1 MEALDDLFLAPMPDG
16 EAPPESRFRWLDRQ
30 LEAFVEVHAA
40 AGSKQRGAAW
50 YRLMGE
56 TVGGSELAALLGMS
70 PYKSFYD
77 IVESKLAAQTGLPS
91 TFDGGGP
98 ACWWGSLFEG
108 VIELVVAADLGAPL
122 RGTDICIRA
131 APGHRTSPDGYLVV
145 RVVPGEGP
153 TPPALWTTDRGPPP
167 EECEPLVALVE
178 FKCPYSRRPDGA
190 VPAHYRPQVWSGLA
204 VSPLASFGLFIDSVF
219 RKCSLEALGP
229 GPEYDREY
237 HRAKSDQAPWGDP
250 FAWGLIAVYA
260 PRLDAPRWVRLG
272 WRGEEWAPGDPDP
285 GDADAD
291 ASLAAWQVH
300 SACLGMSSRAGRAD
314 PSLDAADL
322 GDCPPRVFDRALGL
336 IDRRRFPVRLG
347 APVFADG
354 RGAGGGLAAAVRRF
368 HEDPPADHWLL
379 GLLPW
384 KLFEVNYVPVARR
397 PGFLEE
403 VTLLVDEVHEAVA
416 AARAS
421 PDPPEW
427 VRQARASAPK
437 RSRAGARG
445 QEDTRGTHYG
455 GAESQQ
461 DLFDAISDA

>member
-1 MEALDDLFLAPMPDG
+1 MEGPDEWFLAPMPDG
-16 EAPPESRFRWLDRQ
+16 SAPLERRVRWLDRL

-40 AGSKQRGAAW
+40 GGSKQRGAAW

-56 TVGGSELAALLGMS
+56 TVGGSELAALLRMS

-77 IVESKLAAQTGLPS
+77 VVEAKLAAQTGLPAA
-91 TFDGGGP
+91 FDGGGP
-98 ACWWGSLFEG
+98 ACWWGTLFEG

-145 RVVPGEGP
+145 CLAPAEGRGG
-153 TPPALWTTDRGPPP
+153 LWTTDRGPPP
-167 EECEPLVALVE
+167 EGCTPLVALVE

-190 VPAHYRPQVWSGLA
+190 VPAHYRPQVWSGLS
-204 VSPLASFGLFIDSVF
+204 VSPVAHLGLFVDSVF

-229 GPEYDREY
+229 GPEYDRAY

-272 WRGEEWAPGDPDP
+272 WRGETWAPGDPDP
-285 GDADAD
+285 GAPDAD

-300 SACLGMSSRAGRAD
+300 SACLGMASRAGGAD
-314 PSLDAADL
+314 ARLDAADL
-322 GDCPPRVFDRALGL
+322 GDCPPKVFDRALGL
-336 IDRRRFPVRLG
+336 VDRRRFPVRLG
-347 APVFADG
+347 APTFADG
-354 RGAGGGLAAAVRRF
+354 RGDRRGLSAAVRRF
-368 HEDPPADHWLL
+368 HENPPAGHWLL

-384 KLFEVNYVPVARR
+384 KLFEVHYVPVARR
-397 PGFLEE
+397 PGFLDEIAP
-403 VTLLVDEVHEAVA
+403 LVAEVHRAVA

-421 PDPPEW
+421 PDPAEW
-427 VRQARASAPK
+427 IRQARASAPK
-437 RSRAGARG
+437 KGGGGR
-445 QEDTRGTHYG
+445 EDTRGTYYG

-461 DLFDAISDA
+461 DLFDSLGD